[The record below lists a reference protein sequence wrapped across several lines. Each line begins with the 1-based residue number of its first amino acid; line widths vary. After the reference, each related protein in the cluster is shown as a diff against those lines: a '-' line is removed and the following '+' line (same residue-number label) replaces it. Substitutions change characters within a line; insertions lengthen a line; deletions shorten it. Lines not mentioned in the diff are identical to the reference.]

1 MTPPTISPKGQVK
14 RTPTTTPT
22 PTVAIRPPRRAGH
35 GEGPG
40 GSGSGLRSTGHPYP
54 DASRSDMA
62 CAQIVVVQLAGYE
75 SVQFGG
81 VLAEPLLEEAAVGH
95 QAVQVLA
102 MDVGGDLVQLGLEQ
116 VQLLPERLER
126 RLTVRRDG
134 GVGVAGRKR
143 QVSVDGVRKV
153 LDGRPLDHVEV
164 LGAGGEVVHVL
175 DQGLGLAPYGLDLDL
190 DVDREAAG
198 TGVGVPGVYLRRELL
213 RRALPVEPHPVPA
226 PAVVS

>member
-14 RTPTTTPT
+14 RTPRTTLTT
-22 PTVAIRPPRRAGH
+22 TVAIRPPRRAGH

-62 CAQIVVVQLAGYE
+62 CASILVDETLPPFALWGRELRELAGHQ
-75 SVQFGG
+75 SVQFAG

-126 RLTVRRDG
+126 RLSVRRDG

-143 QVSVDGVRKV
+143 QVSVDAVRQV

-164 LGAGGEVVHVL
+164 LGAGGVVGPVL
-175 DQGLGLAPYGLDLDL
+175 D
-190 DVDREAAG
+190 
-198 TGVGVPGVYLRRELL
+198 
-213 RRALPVEPHPVPA
+213 
-226 PAVVS
+226 